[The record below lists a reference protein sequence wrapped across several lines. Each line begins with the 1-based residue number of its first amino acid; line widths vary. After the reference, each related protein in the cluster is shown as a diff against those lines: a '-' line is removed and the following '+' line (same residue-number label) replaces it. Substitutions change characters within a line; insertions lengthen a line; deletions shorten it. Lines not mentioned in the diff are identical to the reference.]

1 MADTRQ
7 TVFNGGGSVPTGN
20 NGLTPEVDST
30 QIWNE
35 DGKKWNIPT
44 IATEASLPGFQY
56 PVYMPPRPEP
66 QPEQEPELEEDY
78 IPLGGIEGNYV
89 QPPGEPAPAY
99 EQNKNPYGPLPA
111 PVLKEEEGGGGGLI
125 IPNPEKTGGLIIPD
139 NKSESSYSSSTSESS
154 ERLTKKYLRLISGL
168 NISGKN
174 KLLAVQ
180 IILALFAATGVAI
193 VDSGA
198 TDIIRGLRIVR
209 NGNCDSVVYKYGEL
223 EKMIPCKLKG
233 LLIILRGV
241 GVASIIPNVLDDIVY
256 LASKTRG
263 WVTGPGGDIKPPEG
277 WP

>member
-7 TVFNGGGSVPTGN
+7 PVVGGNPSSRDS
-20 NGLTPEVDST
+20 NGLTPEVGSP
-30 QIWNE
+30 QIWSE
-35 DGKKWNIPT
+35 SGKKWDIPT
-44 IATEASLPGFQY
+44 EAPEASFPGIPY
-56 PVYMPPRPEP
+56 PVDVANE
-66 QPEQEPELEEDY
+66 EPELEEDY
-78 IPLGGIEGNYV
+78 LPLGGINV
-89 QPPGEPAPAY
+89 MQSRPEPEDA
-99 EQNKNPYGPLPA
+99 NG
-111 PVLKEEEGGGGGLI
+111 I
-125 IPNPEKTGGLIIPD
+125 IVPSNPEKTGGIIIPD